1 MKSRD
6 TISQVTCLL
15 ETPETGSDFGF
26 MYFCVFFTVR
36 FWHPKRVSTNRHATV
51 CDGSWTRVLGS
62 KSGPCFEMVFFC
74 MYSKGSSQYIA
85 FLVFDGGFHSG
96 TGQIELGSPVYPFCI
111 CFAMI
116 FENRWRSRRFP
127 LSCVLPSPTAVS
139 SIYKCIPPPVSLK

>member
-26 MYFCVFFTVR
+26 MYFCVFLRYAFGIQNACPRTVTQPFVTVHGHA
-36 FWHPKRVSTNRHATV
+36 FWGPKA
-51 CDGSWTRVLGS
+51 DRVL
-62 KSGPCFEMVFFC
+62 KWVFFC

-139 SIYKCIPPPVSLK
+139 SIHKCIPPPVSLK